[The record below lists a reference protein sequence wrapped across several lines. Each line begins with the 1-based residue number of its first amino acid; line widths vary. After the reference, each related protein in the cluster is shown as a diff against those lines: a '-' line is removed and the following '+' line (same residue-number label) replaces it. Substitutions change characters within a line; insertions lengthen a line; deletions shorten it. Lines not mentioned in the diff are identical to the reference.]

1 MNGSV
6 DGLLP
11 SRGLCPPVHFSCD
24 QAVEFLQRK
33 FIQELS
39 EEPFVETFTTKM
51 KRGLVDLTLFFVLF
65 YFLISNM

>member
-11 SRGLCPPVHFSCD
+11 SRGLCLPVRFSCD

-65 YFLISNM
+65 YF